1 MAFMSDILKKLE
13 GGDHRS
19 IGRVAEVVDEVTAQP
34 ALFETVLKAVLAD
47 DPMVRMRAA
56 DAVEKIT
63 ATQPHYLQPYKDI
76 LINQVA
82 HVNQQEVR
90 WHVAQI
96 LPRLSLNRRQR
107 ESAVEILFG
116 YLQDKSKIVKTFS
129 LQALA
134 DFAEKDS
141 GLRRRVVAVLEEMIQ
156 SGSPAVTNR
165 GKKLLAELRKT

>member
-1 MAFMSDILKKLE
+1 MADILKKLE
-13 GGDHRS
+13 GGDRRS
-19 IGRVAEVVDEVTAQP
+19 IGQAAQVVDAVSAQP
-34 ALFETVLKAVLAD
+34 ALFESVFNAMLVD
-47 DPMVRMRAA
+47 DPLVRMRAA

-107 ESAVEILFG
+107 ESAVGILFG
-116 YLQDKSKIVKTFS
+116 YLQDKSNIVKTFS

-134 DFAEKDS
+134 DFAEKDGS
-141 GLRRRVVAVLEEMIQ
+141 LRRRVVAVLEEMIQ
-156 SGSPAVTNR
+156 SGSPAVINR
-165 GKKLLAELRKT
+165 GKKLLAKLRRT

>member
-1 MAFMSDILKKLE
+1 MKVMPDILKKLA
-13 GGDHRS
+13 GGDRRS
-19 IGRVAEVVDEVTAQP
+19 IGQVAKVVDAVSGQP
-34 ALFETVLKAVLAD
+34 ALFETVFKAMLVAD
-47 DPMVRMRAA
+47 PIVRMRAA

-63 ATQPHYLQPYKDI
+63 ANQPDYLQPYKDM

-96 LPRLSLNRRQR
+96 LPRLSLNRRERQT
-107 ESAVEILFG
+107 AVEILFG

-134 DFAEKDS
+134 DLAQEDGS
-141 GLRRRVVAVLEEMIQ
+141 LRPRVVEVLKEMVQ
-156 SGSPAVTNR
+156 NGSPAVINR
-165 GKKLLAELRKT
+165 GKKLLAKLSRI